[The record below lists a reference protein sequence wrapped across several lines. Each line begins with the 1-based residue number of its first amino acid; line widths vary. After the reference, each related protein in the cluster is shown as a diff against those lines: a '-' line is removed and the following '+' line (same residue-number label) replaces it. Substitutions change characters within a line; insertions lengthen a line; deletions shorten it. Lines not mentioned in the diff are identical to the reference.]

1 MFIKHH
7 LLNSAQVNKGTG
19 KIIKYF
25 KLRDKTYKSE
35 GFQRMHNVGKI
46 YKILYKKQ
54 DKSIIQICLKKK
66 TRKGGNRKTQ
76 VNYKFFKSKHI

>member
-46 YKILYKKQ
+46 YKILYKKR
-54 DKSIIQICLKKK
+54 SK
-66 TRKGGNRKTQ
+66 TNQ
-76 VNYKFFKSKHI
+76 